1 MLVSEHHLGSQ
12 VKLPVTVILSLYALF
27 RIKFFQ
33 LTHLFYITVLSILF
47 TKLSYPSHLSLAV
60 LKPMAL
66 VLLEGDPLTI
76 ICSKVGSGV
85 TSNLNELRV
94 NINR

>member
-1 MLVSEHHLGSQ
+1 MMLVSEHHLGSQ

-47 TKLSYPSHLSLAV
+47 TKLSYPSDLRLAV

-66 VLLEGDPLTI
+66 V
-76 ICSKVGSGV
+76 CSAI
-85 TSNLNELRV
+85 RY
-94 NINR
+94 INKTLMAACM